1 MIQAITFHQ
10 QLLQK
15 LQLGNRNS
23 VHLNALPQNSFRKLD
38 LWDLSTIKENLHN
51 EIIQEIIEKEECK
64 FTIELKLDVSDKRNE
79 NFNLLQDI
87 KKKLDNLYNDEQDI
101 YKDKGF
107 HTFALGFPTIIKRDK
122 SNPEK
127 LIKAPI
133 FIFKLNIQKS
143 NYKNNTYIIS
153 KSEDSEIII
162 NPVLLNYLE
171 ANAQL
176 KFRHL
181 EEQIENAETFDYPLF
196 QSIIRQFSESLS
208 IANENTPLHVVQAP
222 EKNILDNIENTKD
235 FIRYCGTF
243 ALFEIPKQPIIEE
256 LQHVINNYDSIFK
269 INSLE
274 WKINNDEFKFPL
286 ISTDPSQAQIL
297 NQIENQTQIIVQGPP
312 GTGKS
317 RLLTSIIS
325 KALLNAKKTIVICE
339 KLTAFEVLKENLK
352 SINLD
357 QHVQIIEDIN
367 EDRSTVVTKIRGQ
380 IEEQNN
386 EINLIDLKANLT
398 KAQTQLQL
406 KFEQLNNCK
415 KNIYTPIYKDKIYKT
430 LAFEYLQILNDLQT
444 NNEAIS
450 GVNINRKI
458 NDENIEIILQNA
470 EKLYYKSF
478 ENLSTF
484 NLIRESIFDKQ
495 HFSSILI
502 QIQTQ
507 LPKLKNE
514 IKKLELSL
522 ENLYHKELQIIE
534 ETLNTEIA
542 FLNNSFNQICT
553 EDKINVLEYAE
564 TYTNFNFEQNLWQSF
579 SSVFSSQNKKG
590 FQAKIKIKETIEQYN
605 AKVNTFTYCNDTI
618 NYNSRTQFEL
628 SIKQI
633 ESKFTSLNSDKI
645 ISSHFESNEI
655 SNLKS
660 TEKENI
666 KQQLQTIFLNSDFE
680 AFDISTINITK
691 YNELSKNVKKILKN
705 IDIAEQNIQE
715 FQAVYEYKSYYKSL
729 ATDVQTQI
737 DFFIEKN
744 TKQWS
749 KLYTAKLLQEILIE
763 NDNANRYYS
772 IDDLNEISKL
782 TQSYAKTGIEYTQ
795 QLWHIKRKTALDN
808 TLSMQ
813 KNIKNVYML
822 RNSSKRKK
830 LSLRK
835 IVHYDLDFFTDYNPV
850 LMLNPAVAAALL
862 PYIYQYFDY
871 IIFDEASQLK
881 LEDTYSALQRAK
893 QAIITG
899 DSQQMPPSEYFA
911 SVNTNEDYD
920 IEDLSQ
926 SVSLLEFAEN
936 EKFNQYYLDFHYRS
950 KNPELIQFSN
960 AAFYNNR
967 LLPLP
972 AENEEPCMFFK
983 NIQGKYDSK
992 NGINIEEINAI
1003 IQTLLHEIDETKS
1016 VGIASLN
1023 IFQRDAILYAIDA
1036 AKKENKTNAEKLI
1049 SLENNGLFV
1058 KNLENIQGDERDIII
1073 ISTTFGIDEQLQFK
1087 QYFGPLNQAKGYKL
1101 LNVLITRAKE
1111 KIYLFNSIP
1120 EHALQNFQLLLIEN
1134 GNFGKGLLYAYISY
1148 VQYCADKNENLKN
1161 AILKQ
1166 LSKNS
1171 IISNYTSNNQSTNFE
1186 LEKYITSHI
1195 QKAQSP
1201 YILGGLQYG
1210 IHLDNKLLVDID
1222 GELNKTDNSINFE
1235 LHKSKIAQ
1243 LLHKNYQ
1250 IIFSNRLWLY
1260 QNFESVIN
1268 SAKL

>member
-1 MIQAITFHQ
+1 MIQAISFHQ

-23 VHLNALPQNSFRKLD
+23 VHLNALPHNSFRKLD

-87 KKKLDNLYNDEQDI
+87 KKKLDNLYIEEQDI

-153 KSEDSEIII
+153 KTEDSEIII
-162 NPVLLNYLE
+162 NPILLNYLE

-222 EKNILDNIENTKD
+222 EKNILDNLENTKD
-235 FIRYCGTF
+235 IIRYCGTF

-256 LQHVINNYDSIFK
+256 IQHVINNYDSIFK

-297 NQIENQTQIIVQGPP
+297 NQIENQSQIIVQGPP

-325 KALLNAKKTIVICE
+325 KALLNAKKTLVICE

-367 EDRSTVVTKIRGQ
+367 EDRSAVVTKIRAQ
-380 IEEQNN
+380 IEEQTN
-386 EINLIDLKANLT
+386 EVNLIDLKTNLI

-415 KNIYTPIYKDKIYKT
+415 KNIFTPIYNGKIYKS
-430 LAFEYLQILNDLQT
+430 LVFEYLQIINDLQI
-444 NNEAIS
+444 NNEVIASIF
-450 GVNINRKI
+450 INRKI
-458 NDENIEIILQNA
+458 ENETLENSLQNA

-478 ENLSTF
+478 ESLNTF
-484 NLIRESIFDKQ
+484 DIIKENVYEKQ
-495 HFSSILI
+495 HFSSIFI

-507 LPKLKNE
+507 LAKLKTE
-514 IKKLELSL
+514 IKNLELSL
-522 ENLYHKELQIIE
+522 EALYQKEFQYIE
-534 ETLNTEIA
+534 QTFNTEMT
-542 FLNNSFNQICT
+542 FLKDNFNNICI
-553 EDKINVLEYAE
+553 EDKVNVEKYAE

-579 SSVFSSQNKKG
+579 SSVFSSNNKKG
-590 FQAKIKIKETIEQYN
+590 FQAKINIKAIIDLYN
-605 AKVNTFTYCNDTI
+605 TKVNAFTYCNDAI
-618 NYNSRTQFEL
+618 NYNSRSQFEL

-633 ESKFTSLNSDKI
+633 ESKFATLNSENI
-645 ISSHFESNEI
+645 ISTHFENNEI

-666 KQQLQTIFLNSDFE
+666 KQQIQTILSNSDFE
-680 AFDISTINITK
+680 VFDISTIKNTK

-705 IDIAEQNIQE
+705 IAIVEQNIQE
-715 FQAVYEYKSYYKSL
+715 FQAVYEYKSYIKSL
-729 ATDVQTQI
+729 DKDVQTQI
-737 DFFIEKN
+737 DFFKEKN
-744 TKQWS
+744 IKQWS

-763 NDNANRYYS
+763 NDNSNRHYS

-782 TQSYAKTGIEYTQ
+782 TESYAKTGIQYTQ

-808 TLSMQ
+808 ALSMQ
-813 KNIKNVYML
+813 KNIKNVYTL

-983 NIQGKYDSK
+983 NVQGKYDSK
-992 NGINIEEINAI
+992 SGINIEEIKAI
-1003 IQTLLHEIDETKS
+1003 IYTLLHEIDETKS

-1023 IFQRDAILYAIDA
+1023 IFQRDAILHAIDA
-1036 AKKENKTNAEKLI
+1036 AKKENKANAEKLI
-1049 SLENNGLFV
+1049 TFENNGLFV

-1120 EHALQNFQLLLIEN
+1120 EHALQNFQLMLNEN
-1134 GNFGKGLLYAYISY
+1134 GNTGKGLLYAYISY
-1148 VQYCADKNENLKN
+1148 VQYCFEKNENLKN
-1161 AILKQ
+1161 AILNQ

-1171 IISNYTSNNQSTNFE
+1171 INSNHTINNKASNFE
-1186 LEKYITSHI
+1186 IEKYITSHL

-1210 IHLDNKLLVDID
+1210 LHFDNKLVDID
-1222 GELNKTDNSINFE
+1222 GELNKADNSINFE